1 MYRSGGKSI
10 IEKPFG
16 IQSGEYSSIHTRI
29 KHLLCRCTIRIIW
42 IDCQLKCVLKNE
54 QMISFILK
62 ENRND
67 LNDDGHLPIFS
78 SLSFF
83 RLWQKGDV
91 EDPKGKIVEY
101 HYGNDADL
109 FKH

>member
-1 MYRSGGKSI
+1 
-10 IEKPFG
+10 
-16 IQSGEYSSIHTRI
+16 
-29 KHLLCRCTIRIIW
+29 
-42 IDCQLKCVLKNE
+42 
-54 QMISFILK
+54 MISYILK